1 MVLGTLNVLSAVSF
15 LFIAAIGLAVIF
27 GVMGVVNLAHGEF
40 IMIGAYT
47 SFMVAKAGLP
57 SGLALIA
64 APIVV
69 GLIAWVLEPLFFR
82 HLYGKLM
89 ESILAT
95 WGLSIV
101 LRQLALLLFGGGY
114 QGVPYPITGT
124 VVVLDT
130 SFSLYRMLAI
140 ALAIAIGL
148 GVLLIEKR
156 TNLGTT
162 ARAVLNNASL
172 ASTLGVNI
180 NRVYMV
186 TLVFGA
192 ALAGLAGAVLV
203 PETSA
208 YPEMGLNYLANS
220 FFAVLVGGLGSLPGL
235 AFSSSMLGASSQ
247 IVAILVDPVWGSV
260 ALVLVALV
268 LMRIRRTV

>member
-1 MVLGTLNVLSAVSF
+1 MILGTLNVFSAVSF

-47 SFMVAKAGLP
+47 SYMISQAGLP
-57 SGLALIA
+57 SILSLVA

-69 GLIAWVLEPLFFR
+69 AVLALVLEPLFFR
-82 HLYGKLM
+82 HLYGKMM

-114 QGVPYPITGT
+114 QSVPYITTGSIT
-124 VVVLDT
+124 IADT
-130 SFSLYRMLAI
+130 QFSLFRTLVI
-140 ALAIAIGL
+140 ALAVAIAIT
-148 GVLLIEKR
+148 VLIIEKR
-156 TNLGTT
+156 TGFGTT
-162 ARAVLNNASL
+162 ARAVLANPTL
-172 ASTLGVNI
+172 ASTLGINI
-180 NRVYMV
+180 NRVYAV
-186 TLVFGA
+186 TLAFGA
-192 ALAGLAGAVLV
+192 ALAGLAGAILA

-208 YPEMGLNYLANS
+208 YPEMGLTYLADS

-235 AFSSSMLGASSQ
+235 VFSSSILGTSDQ

-260 ALVLVALV
+260 TLVVVALI
-268 LMRIRRTV
+268 LMRIRQTV